1 MSLKTIVTVIRG
13 EKDGNRVL
21 NAISEI
27 VTSEQSHLI
36 GIHAETSALA
46 FMPAIGAEA
55 VTYDEAILASNRQRM
70 QQLRKWFLDRCEHDS
85 VSTEWRGFENFMGD
99 SAVSAVPV
107 GFAADLIVVQQ
118 TDPDDPSDIADDLEA
133 LLFET
138 GRPVLIIPYT
148 SSSPLKFKRVV
159 IAWKD
164 SREAA
169 RAVFDALPILK
180 KADDVEILVVDPADT
195 PEHSGVLAA
204 ADIAAALSRHGV
216 RVHIENQASGS
227 IPVSAVIENRLGEVS
242 ADLLVMGAYSR
253 SRWTERLFG
262 GVTRTVLTSMTCATL
277 LSR

>member
-1 MSLKTIVTVIRG
+1 MKTIVTVIRG

-21 NAISEI
+21 NAISGI
-27 VTSEQSHLI
+27 VAAEQSHLI

-55 VTYDEAILASNRQRM
+55 VTYDEAIIAANRQRM
-70 QQLRKWFLDRCEHDS
+70 QQLKKWFAERCERES
-85 VSTEWRGFENFMGD
+85 ISAEWRGFENFMGD

-138 GRPVLIIPYT
+138 GRPVIIIPYT
-148 SSSPLKFKRVV
+148 NTAPVQFKRVV
-159 IAWKD
+159 VAWKD

-180 KADDVEILVVDPADT
+180 AADDVEILVIDPADT
-195 PEHSGVLAA
+195 AEHSGVLAA

-216 RVHIENQASGS
+216 QVHIENQTSGS
-227 IPVSAVIENRLGEVS
+227 IPVSAAIENRLGEVG

-253 SRWTERLFG
+253 PRWTERLFG
-262 GVTRTVLTSMTCATL
+262 GTTRTVLSSMTCPTL